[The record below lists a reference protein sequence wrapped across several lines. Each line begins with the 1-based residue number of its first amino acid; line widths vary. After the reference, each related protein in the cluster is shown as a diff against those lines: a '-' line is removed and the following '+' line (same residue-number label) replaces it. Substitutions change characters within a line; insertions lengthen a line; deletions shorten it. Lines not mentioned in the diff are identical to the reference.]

1 MTFEV
6 IPGSIAGHAGQL
18 VLIEQRE
25 GAGKVQLQDLATAAR
40 SKVLL
45 AALRGGEIGP
55 HTELYDARIERRT
68 IDDDAPSVARECER
82 AVRDLLAG
90 EGDLKPRIDAAR
102 HAERGVRSTLGWPI
116 PRSGRQTGTVRLD
129 AVRDRFLCTTIDEDV
144 SAPGRSQ

>member
-1 MTFEV
+1 VSRLTPTRMTFKV
-6 IPGSIAGHAGQL
+6 IPGSVAGHAGQL

-90 EGDLKPRIDAAR
+90 EGDLKPRIAA
-102 HAERGVRSTLGWPI
+102 A
-116 PRSGRQTGTVRLD
+116 PRRARRQIYTWMAD
-129 AVRDRFLCTTIDEDV
+129 
-144 SAPGRSQ
+144 SAQRATDGHRAT

>member
-1 MTFEV
+1 MSRLTPTRMTFEV
-6 IPGSIAGHAGQL
+6 IPGSVAGHAGQL

-25 GAGKVQLQDLATAAR
+25 GAGKVQFQDLATAAR

-82 AVRDLLAG
+82 AVRDLPAG
-90 EGDLKPRIDAAR
+90 EGELKPRIDAA
-102 HAERGVRSTLGWPI
+102 
-116 PRSGRQTGTVRLD
+116 PRRARRQIYTWMAD
-129 AVRDRFLCTTIDEDV
+129 
-144 SAPGRSQ
+144 SAQRATDGHRAT

>member
-6 IPGSIAGHAGQL
+6 IPGSVAGHAGQL

-90 EGDLKPRIDAAR
+90 EGELKPRIDAA
-102 HAERGVRSTLGWPI
+102 
-116 PRSGRQTGTVRLD
+116 PRRARRQIYTWM
-129 AVRDRFLCTTIDEDV
+129 AV
-144 SAPGRSQ
+144 SAQRATDGHRAT

>member
-1 MTFEV
+1 MSRLTPTRMTFKV
-6 IPGSIAGHAGQL
+6 IPGSVAGHAGQL

-45 AALRGGEIGP
+45 AALRGGDIGP
-55 HTELYDARIERRT
+55 HTERYDARIERRT

-90 EGDLKPRIDAAR
+90 EGDLKPRIDAA
-102 HAERGVRSTLGWPI
+102 
-116 PRSGRQTGTVRLD
+116 PRRARRQIYTWMAD
-129 AVRDRFLCTTIDEDV
+129 
-144 SAPGRSQ
+144 SAQRASDGHRAT

>member
-1 MTFEV
+1 MSRLTPTRMTFEV
-6 IPGSIAGHAGQL
+6 IPGSVAGHAGQL

-45 AALRGGEIGP
+45 AALCGGEIGP

-90 EGDLKPRIDAAR
+90 EGDLKPRIDAAPR
-102 HAERGVRSTLGWPI
+102 RAWRQIYTWMADSAQRGTDGHRAT
-116 PRSGRQTGTVRLD
+116 
-129 AVRDRFLCTTIDEDV
+129 
-144 SAPGRSQ
+144 